1 MPLPPQGP
9 QAAQSSPQETVHATN
24 QGHAPDA
31 SPCQFS
37 LLSSSA
43 SPFGSTFKTS
53 GDHPTPFPPAHS
65 PLLSPTSSS
74 WTCVVVPDGL
84 CLIMSF
90 TYNSL
95 LRESPGCFLQKKSE
109 LETVAPL
116 LKLNKLQTPSSDPQ
130 GCHRRVILRREH
142 STHAS
147 PQCHPARTILFLL
160 RLPWS
165 WSLQVQL

>member
-43 SPFGSTFKTS
+43 SPFGSTFKAS
-53 GDHPTPFPPAHS
+53 RGHPTPFPPAPS

-74 WTCVVVPDGL
+74 WTCVVVPMASASS
-84 CLIMSF
+84 CP
-90 TYNSL
+90 SL
-95 LRESPGCFLQKKSE
+95 TTHSSESHQTASSKKSE
-109 LETVAPL
+109 FETVAPL

-142 STHAS
+142 SMPS
-147 PQCHPARTILFLL
+147 PQRHPAHTVLFLL